1 MGTFKNNKYVLR
13 VRKTGSRVASLQVP
27 LFASH
32 ACYFVIL
39 SAFPLMVVVL
49 SMIRYAGLDVHYLSD
64 LVSGV
69 LPAALWPMAED
80 FIFTTYYTIS
90 GTVLSLSALTALW
103 SAGRGIYALMSG
115 MNAAY
120 GVKETRGYLHTRIL
134 SILYTF
140 GFLAVLLLT
149 LVLQVFGN
157 SILGFLQTMD
167 GTLFRFLTEVVDLR
181 FFLLLVL
188 QTGLFTAMYTVLPN
202 RKSRILSSIPG
213 ALLSSIGWLIF
224 SDLFSMYVEQ
234 LAEFLTFFG
243 SVYAVALSMLWL
255 YFCICI
261 LFYGAALNRWLEES
275 KKPE

>member
-1 MGTFKNNKYVLR
+1 M
-13 VRKTGSRVASLQVP
+13 RKLGSRVASLQVP
-27 LFASH
+27 LYASQ

-90 GTVLSLSALTALW
+90 GAVLSLSVLTALW
-103 SAGRGIYALMSG
+103 SAGRGMYALMCG

-188 QTGLFTAMYTVLPN
+188 QTGLFTAMYSVLPN
-202 RKSRILSSIPG
+202 RKARILSSIPG